1 MRLASAAA
9 LVGATI
15 VLGASP
21 AWGHH
26 RFPAVYEGTNAQ
38 GGRVQFKVGSIDG
51 SPVGVFDFYPGAA
64 KATTDLGQDC
74 VPSYPPPAARPDYL
88 TPIVDHAFS
97 STTPPVLIS
106 GSFDQLSGAQGTFRI
121 TSDVWSPPPGELPS
135 GSLCDTGTVSWT
147 ATCLG
152 VTPRCSTPPV
162 FSGSAAGAT
171 VSDRGRVTIPLRIG
185 CPAPG
190 VDCKVSVAA
199 SARADVNAAARRRRV
214 KIGRSD
220 YLIKAR
226 RSANT
231 RVKLNVKG
239 RRLLRRLGRM
249 HAKVKISVDRGGS
262 VTRKTVTARLKAPSA

>member
-106 GSFDQLSGAQGTFRI
+106 GSFDQLSGARGTFRI
-121 TSDVWSPPPGELPS
+121 TSDVWSPPPVERPS

-185 CPAPG
+185 CPTPG

-199 SARADVNAAARRRRV
+199 KRKRV

-220 YLIKAR
+220 YLVKVR

-239 RRLLRRLGRM
+239 RRLLRRRGRM